1 MKKTFITII
10 VSLYCANICAKQSP
24 STESKPVSFISK
36 IVNIDFNKTAI
47 SSDLKLLLADRY
59 YFKDKTPCNTNTLSA
74 RAESMGLTT
83 EEYINKIRSL
93 RPAILDDRYFYLTV
107 DQCDAG
113 GTPMLTGIELCTE
126 ALCGAEYMKRSS
138 DLWLDDELQ
147 PTVKRQATTVVHM
160 PLPYDKEKKLWKVTG
175 WYLES
180 SEETGEVMQ
189 SKQIAFEGYTNEE
202 NFANRQHV
210 SAFKSFYESGN
221 LKSIYHYNAQNKR
234 DGKAETYFDEK
245 DKIAETLTFKDGQP
259 EGEYIVYHE
268 NGAVESKRYFAQG
281 KIKDGECPHF
291 YDNGVL
297 KQKHSYLNQ
306 KLEGPAFEYFPD
318 GKIKGKYSYS
328 KGTIVGTSTEY
339 YSTGKIRGVYHRN
352 NQGENDGTF
361 EQYSEEGKLL
371 SKATYKNG
379 KQLSAQSWYGNGH
392 PKEESSF
399 DSEGRKHGAVKEW
412 FSNGKPA
419 SSKMYKHDVLDG
431 DSEKWYENG
440 HRESVYPYKNGMLNG
455 DAKHWNEQGKL
466 TYTTEYKDDKKQGA
480 DRRWSERTGKLVEE
494 VMFANDER
502 NGLKREFNDRT
513 GKVLSALPYV
523 DGDKEGTEEAYD
535 EDGIKYIRCY
545 HNDKELSELYA
556 PTDVTNK
563 AKQGDST
570 AQYHLGK
577 YEFECTNYDAAMKWL
592 TQSAE
597 QNHPGALLFLA
608 YAYNDGDGVA
618 QDSKKYLSYLFK
630 AAELGESDAQLEVGY
645 LNLIGE
651 GMPKNLPEAYKWIK
665 KSADQGNA
673 RAHYNLGLM
682 YRNGDGVEKDLNKA
696 KLHLTAAV
704 KGGVK
709 PALAAL
715 KELTPQTK

>member
-1 MKKTFITII
+1 MKKIFITII
-10 VSLYCANICAKQSP
+10 VSLYCANICAKESP
-24 STESKPVSFISK
+24 STESKPVNFIAQ
-36 IVNIDFNKTAI
+36 IENIDFNKTAI

-126 ALCGAEYMKRSS
+126 ALCG
-138 DLWLDDELQ
+138 
-147 PTVKRQATTVVHM
+147 
-160 PLPYDKEKKLWKVTG
+160 
-175 WYLES
+175 
-180 SEETGEVMQ
+180 
-189 SKQIAFEGYTNEE
+189 
-202 NFANRQHV
+202 
-210 SAFKSFYESGN
+210 
-221 LKSIYHYNAQNKR
+221 
-234 DGKAETYFDEK
+234 
-245 DKIAETLTFKDGQP
+245 
-259 EGEYIVYHE
+259 
-268 NGAVESKRYFAQG
+268 
-281 KIKDGECPHF
+281 
-291 YDNGVL
+291 
-297 KQKHSYLNQ
+297 
-306 KLEGPAFEYFPD
+306 
-318 GKIKGKYSYS
+318 
-328 KGTIVGTSTEY
+328 
-339 YSTGKIRGVYHRN
+339 
-352 NQGENDGTF
+352 
-361 EQYSEEGKLL
+361 
-371 SKATYKNG
+371 
-379 KQLSAQSWYGNGH
+379 
-392 PKEESSF
+392 
-399 DSEGRKHGAVKEW
+399 
-412 FSNGKPA
+412 
-419 SSKMYKHDVLDG
+419 
-431 DSEKWYENG
+431 
-440 HRESVYPYKNGMLNG
+440 
-455 DAKHWNEQGKL
+455 
-466 TYTTEYKDDKKQGA
+466 
-480 DRRWSERTGKLVEE
+480 
-494 VMFANDER
+494 
-502 NGLKREFNDRT
+502 
-513 GKVLSALPYV
+513 
-523 DGDKEGTEEAYD
+523 
-535 EDGIKYIRCY
+535 Y
-545 HNDKELSELYA
+545 HNDEELSELYA

-673 RAHYNLGLM
+673 QAHYNLGLM